1 MGKEKRVVVTS
12 TPPSVPPGHQKVH
25 VAFES
30 ESERVKVQWRSAR
43 VFGFVLAR
51 SCET

>member
-12 TPPSVPPGHQKVH
+12 TPPSEQPGHQKVH

-30 ESERVKVQWRSAR
+30 KSENVKEVRWRSAR
-43 VFGFVLAR
+43 VLVL
-51 SCET
+51 C